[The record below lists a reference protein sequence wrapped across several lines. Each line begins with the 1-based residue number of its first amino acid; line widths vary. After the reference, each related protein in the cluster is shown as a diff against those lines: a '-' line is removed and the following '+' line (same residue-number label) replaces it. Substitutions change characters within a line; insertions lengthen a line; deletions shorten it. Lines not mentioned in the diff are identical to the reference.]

1 MKWDI
6 SDAFTVVNGSE
17 EEEEEW
23 ECICRRSTFVGPT
36 WRGTDVACTSRRV
49 TRPLDC
55 WPVAK
60 RRVCL
65 YRLDLVIVE
74 VGLNREIKI
83 FP

>member
-1 MKWDI
+1 VKWDI
-6 SDAFTVVNGSE
+6 SDAFTVVNGSDE

-23 ECICRRSTFVGPT
+23 EWICRRSTFVGPI
-36 WRGTDVACTSRRV
+36 WRGTEVACRLRRV
-49 TRPLDC
+49 VKPLDC

-74 VGLNREIKI
+74 VEE
-83 FP
+83 